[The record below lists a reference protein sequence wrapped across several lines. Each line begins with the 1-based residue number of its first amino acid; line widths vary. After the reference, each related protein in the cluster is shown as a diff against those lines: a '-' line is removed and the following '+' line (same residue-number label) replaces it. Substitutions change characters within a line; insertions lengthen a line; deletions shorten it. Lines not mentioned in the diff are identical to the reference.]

1 MRIMSLIFIAIIT
14 FLIVLAVK
22 RPELLKDFWLWL
34 VGLSG
39 LILHAFQIIWN
50 DVKELFSKAFESVTK
65 KKREVTPQTQNKKG

>member
-14 FLIVLAVK
+14 FLIVLMVK

-39 LILHAFQIIWN
+39 LVLHAFQVIWK
-50 DVKELFSKAFESVTK
+50 DAKELFSKAFETTTK
-65 KKREVTPQTQNKKG
+65 KENKVTPQTQNKKG